1 MTNIYTL
8 SYQVTTKSIN
18 SMITILEKIKT
29 QLPSKNQTEAEL
41 LASKL
46 APDMYP
52 LSRQIQLISDQ
63 AKGMVSRLA
72 GIENPSMQDEETT
85 IDELIVR
92 LKKTVEFIQSV
103 PKDNYVHADER
114 QIILPWMTEM
124 MPGKA
129 LSAEEFFLSFAL
141 PNFYFYVVTAYGILR
156 HLGYEIGKFDYI
168 GDLKTID
175 IKS

>member
-1 MTNIYTL
+1 
-8 SYQVTTKSIN
+8 
-18 SMITILEKIKT
+18 MIVLLEKIKT
-29 QLPSKNQTEAEL
+29 QLPSKAHSESEL
-41 LASKL
+41 LDYRL

-63 AKGMVSRLA
+63 AKGMVARLA
-72 GIENPSMQDEETT
+72 GVENPSMEDNETT
-85 IDELIVR
+85 LDELIIR

-103 PKDNYVHADER
+103 PEDNYTHADER
-114 QIILPWMTEM
+114 QIVLPWMTEM

-156 HLGYEIGKFDYI
+156 NQGYDLGKFDYI
-168 GDLKTID
+168 GGLKTVDLI
-175 IKS
+175 

>member
-8 SYQVTTKSIN
+8 SYQLTTKSVN
-18 SMITILEKIKT
+18 SMITILEKIKL
-29 QLPSKNQTEAEL
+29 QLPSKNHSEEEL

-72 GIENPSMQDEETT
+72 GIQNPSMEDQETT
-85 IDELIVR
+85 IDQLIVR
-92 LKKTVEFIQSV
+92 LKKTVEFIQNV
-103 PKDNYVHADER
+103 PQDNYAHADDR
-114 QIILPWMTEM
+114 QIILPWMEQM

-129 LSAEEFFLSFAL
+129 LTAEEFFLTFAL
-141 PNFYFYVVTAYGILR
+141 PNFYFYMVTAYAILR
-156 HLGYEIGKFDYI
+156 NQGYEIGKFDYI
-168 GDLKTID
+168 GELKTID
-175 IKS
+175 INS